1 MSITS
6 VPEGLTP
13 TIGEWEVL
21 ITHHRTQ
28 QYGWAEKE
36 DYIAANDCKCRAQR
50 IERHIAVMKGKI
62 PDAKAS

>member
-21 ITHHRTQ
+21 IEHHRTQ
-28 QYGWAEKE
+28 QYGWADKE
-36 DYIAANDCKCRAQR
+36 DYISADDCKRRAER
-50 IERHIAVMKGKI
+50 IVRHIAAMKGKI
-62 PDAKAS
+62 SDAKAS